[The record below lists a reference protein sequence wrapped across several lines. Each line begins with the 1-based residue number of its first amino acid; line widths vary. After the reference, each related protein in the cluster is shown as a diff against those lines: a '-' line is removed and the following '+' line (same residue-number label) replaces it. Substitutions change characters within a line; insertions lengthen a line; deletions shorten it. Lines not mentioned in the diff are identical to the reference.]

1 MKYVPYIVNINEYM
15 SIESDCIA
23 LCINDDSFG
32 HIENFGVEHIRK
44 EMKEFTGNKNIITN
58 TFRTQAYDSKMC
70 GYICTGFIDF
80 MSKDKSLAYLQTS
93 AYHAIP
99 K

>member
-32 HIENFGVEHIRK
+32 HIESFGVEHIRK
-44 EMKEFTGNKNIITN
+44 
-58 TFRTQAYDSKMC
+58 
-70 GYICTGFIDF
+70 
-80 MSKDKSLAYLQTS
+80 
-93 AYHAIP
+93 
-99 K
+99 

>member
-1 MKYVPYIVNINEYM
+1 M

-58 TFRTQAYDSKMC
+58 IFRIQAHNSIKC
-70 GYICTGFIDF
+70 GYFCIGFVDWHI
-80 MSKDKSLAYLQTS
+80 LRLTVC
-93 AYHAIP
+93 
-99 K
+99 